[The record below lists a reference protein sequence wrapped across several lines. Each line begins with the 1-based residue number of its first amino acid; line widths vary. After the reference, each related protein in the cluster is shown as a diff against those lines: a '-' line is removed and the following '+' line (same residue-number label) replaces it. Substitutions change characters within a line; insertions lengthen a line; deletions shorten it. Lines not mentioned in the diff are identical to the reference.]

1 MIIWKIRFTLHFG
14 IISLIPCLDV
24 PTPILLKPNADGHLP
39 YSNFKIGKLDTPT
52 IFKNGSNGKVHQKFI
67 SIGLAF
73 LEELANKQ
81 TKK

>member
-1 MIIWKIRFTLHFG
+1 MNTEQSMENWIYPVFWDHILT
-14 IISLIPCLDV
+14 S
-24 PTPILLKPNADGHLP
+24 TLLKPHAGGHLP
-39 YSNFKIGKLDTPT
+39 YSNFKIGKSDTPT